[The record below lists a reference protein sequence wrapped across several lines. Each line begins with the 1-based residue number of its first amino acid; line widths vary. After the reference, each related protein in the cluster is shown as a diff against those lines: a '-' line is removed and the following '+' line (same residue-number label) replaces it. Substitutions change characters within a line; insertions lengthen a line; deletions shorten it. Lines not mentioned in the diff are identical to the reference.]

1 MQTTTK
7 WTQNIS
13 ETLLMGPRV
22 VPKKVLLKQKFKIDL
37 VFLITSFSLAVE
49 EKSMQTHAD
58 HY

>member
-7 WTQNIS
+7 WTPGPS
-13 ETLLMGPRV
+13 GTLPMGPRV
-22 VPKKVLLKQKFKIDL
+22 VPKKVLLKQKIKIDL
-37 VFLITSFSLAVE
+37 VFMITSFSLSVE